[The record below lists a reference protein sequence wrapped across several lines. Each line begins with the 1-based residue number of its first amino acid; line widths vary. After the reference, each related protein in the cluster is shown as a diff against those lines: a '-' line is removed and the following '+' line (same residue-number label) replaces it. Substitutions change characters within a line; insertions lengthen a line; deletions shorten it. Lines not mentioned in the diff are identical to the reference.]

1 MARVAQFSTP
11 DEADYGALADTLLA
25 VAEERR
31 EASAR
36 VRGAVLA
43 ALDRGDVA
51 GARALVERWTVEA
64 VEEIASGL
72 QERRAR

>member
-1 MARVAQFSTP
+1 MARVAHFEAP

-31 EASAR
+31 EASVR

-72 QERRAR
+72 

>member
-1 MARVAQFSTP
+1 MARVAQFATP

-31 EASAR
+31 EASVR

-51 GARALVERWTVEA
+51 GARVLVERWTVEA

-72 QERRAR
+72 